1 MGVTAAGT
9 GGSTSSA
16 AAAATPVNLTINI
29 NGKQVATVNTEDYL
43 NKVKNEG
50 GVIDV

>member
-1 MGVTAAGT
+1 MGVTSAGS
-9 GGSTSSA
+9 GGTSSSA
-16 AAAATPVNLTINI
+16 TAVTPVNLTINV

-43 NKVKNEG
+43 NKMKNEG